1 MEKIKKTAGNIGMKE
16 KVRKKKDETKSE
28 RNSETLRIQTGGNTD
43 KKKCTRGEG
52 IFPLCKNML
61 HILPVQADPVREPSA
76 GGQGGQP
83 VRR

>member
-1 MEKIKKTAGNIGMKE
+1 MKE

-28 RNSETLRIQTGGNTD
+28 RNSETLRIQTGGNTN
-43 KKKCTRGEG
+43 KKNAPGG